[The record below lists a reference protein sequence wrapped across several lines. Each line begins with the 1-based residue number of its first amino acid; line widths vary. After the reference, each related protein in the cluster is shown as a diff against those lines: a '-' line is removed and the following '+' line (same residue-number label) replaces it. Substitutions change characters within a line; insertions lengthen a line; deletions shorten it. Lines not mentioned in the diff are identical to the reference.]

1 MSKKKRRYN
10 RKKQKKKNVSIQ
22 SSCCDRHHIFW
33 TRRSYSQHPWAL
45 KLRNHPY
52 SIVLIPKN
60 TLHREIHHNVPEVP
74 LPKEI
79 VCERVYNELERLWNF
94 GAIKDTDDIIKRLD
108 LLIFVMKYAADDTVE
123 VLEQQRA
130 IASRY
135 YKKDE

>member
-10 RKKQKKKNVSIQ
+10 RKKQNKKKNVS
-22 SSCCDRHHIFW
+22 SSCCDRHHLFW

-52 SIVLIPKN
+52 CIVPIPKN
-60 TLHREIHHNVPEVP
+60 TLHREIHHYIPKVP
-74 LPKEI
+74 LP
-79 VCERVYNELERLWNF
+79 NEQTCQSTYEQLVMLEEH
-94 GAIKDTDDIIKRLD
+94 GALKDSDGIIKRLD

-123 VLEQQRA
+123 VLEHQRV